1 MSFTA
6 QKQLAKGYESRDM
19 QHGGRR
25 KIVQLEAVELQEPS
39 EKRMNGKS
47 EPSYQI
53 RDKAYPLCLGGI
65 GKALRLLSAIIGG
78 EIGSN
83 RDHARWGKKSL
94 GLKHH
99 QFPVRDG
106 TSLPISRLGT
116 RGARG
121 GAAST
126 GHDGMDLC
134 RVRSDE
140 DSAREDDVIW
150 I

>member
-1 MSFTA
+1 
-6 QKQLAKGYESRDM
+6 
-19 QHGGRR
+19 
-25 KIVQLEAVELQEPS
+25 
-39 EKRMNGKS
+39 MNWES

-53 RDKAYPLCLGGI
+53 RDKAYPLSLGGI
-65 GKALRLLSAIIGG
+65 GTALCLLSAIVGG
-78 EIGSN
+78 KPGLN
-83 RDHARWGKKSL
+83 RDQVRWGKKSL

-99 QFPVRDG
+99 QFAVRDG
-106 TSLPISRLGT
+106 TSLSISRLGA

-134 RVRSDE
+134 QVCSDE
-140 DSAREDDVIW
+140 GSPREDGVIR

>member
-1 MSFTA
+1 
-6 QKQLAKGYESRDM
+6 M

-25 KIVQLEAVELQEPS
+25 KIVQLEPVELQEPP
-39 EKRMNGKS
+39 EKRMNWES

-53 RDKAYPLCLGGI
+53 RDKAYPLSLGGI

-78 EIGSN
+78 KPGSN
-83 RDHARWGKKSL
+83 WDQVRWGKKSL

-99 QFPVRDG
+99 QFTVRDG

-121 GAAST
+121 GAASI
-126 GHDGMDLC
+126 GHGGMDLC
-134 RVRSDE
+134 RARSDE